1 MGMETSEGFSGDMM
15 GSLWEHDRCPVGMGC
30 VEVNEGT
37 WQGEVVPVG
46 TGRWQGPSEDRT
58 ACGDVAGPTTSLS
71 GGGTCRVPVGT
82 LPVCVGTRWGPFG
95 TCQSPSA
102 RWVLTGEGSA
112 LREREEP
119 GVCDSG
125 HPKPQPLRGSTVKE
139 FRVVLRLPGLLVAPC
154 WGPGWTLAQGR
165 VGSGL
170 CGEMAWAGI
179 PIEGCHGLG
188 DPRSKG
194 EREFVFGRK
203 LWD

>member
-1 MGMETSEGFSGDMM
+1 MPCPRGDPASVCGDKME
-15 GSLWEHDRCPVGMGC
+15 SLWDMPESLGSVGAH
-30 VEVNEGT
+30 
-37 WQGEVVPVG
+37 W
-46 TGRWQGPSEDRT
+46 
-58 ACGDVAGPTTSLS
+58 
-71 GGGTCRVPVGT
+71 GGV
-82 LPVCVGTRWGPFG
+82 
-95 TCQSPSA
+95 SP
-102 RWVLTGEGSA
+102 E
-112 LREREEP
+112 REREKP

-125 HPKPQPLRGSTVKE
+125 HPKPQPLRGGTVKE

-188 DPRSKG
+188 DPHSKG